1 MMTSIFI
8 INIDFYPINSIPF
21 YRESILLNGRVSIHV
36 SCYFYD
42 TKMIMLPWRLK
53 NMPHHSKSKT
63 TDIIYLFST
72 LFGVAVTILEP
83 NILYNLVITKDDSD

>member
-21 YRESILLNGRVSIHV
+21 YRESILLNGRVSVHV

-72 LFGVAVTILEP
+72 LLTVTILEQ

>member
-1 MMTSIFI
+1 MTSIFI
-8 INIDFYPINSIPF
+8 INIDFYPINPIPF

-72 LFGVAVTILEP
+72 LFGVTVTILEP

>member
-72 LFGVAVTILEP
+72 LLTVTILEQ